1 MPEDLKALQNSLNL
15 KSIEAEAARAP
26 TLARIAQERTD
37 DLATANGTIDDM
49 KDANAA
55 VKTAADA
62 AKEAAD
68 AIKTAGADNVTAEM
82 ITALDTAVAAFATAV
97 AALALPAVSE

>member
-1 MPEDLKALQNSLNL
+1 MPDDLKALQNSLNL

-62 AKEAAD
+62 AKPVP
-68 AIKTAGADNVTAEM
+68 K
-82 ITALDTAVAAFATAV
+82 
-97 AALALPAVSE
+97 ALPAALKPKQAIAPATIMYASIFLLL

>member
-37 DLATANGTIDDM
+37 DLATSNGTIDDM

-55 VKTAADA
+55 VKA
-62 AKEAAD
+62 AAD
-68 AIKTAGADNVTAEM
+68 AIKTAGAANVTAEM
-82 ITALDTAVAAFATAV
+82 ITALDTAVAA
-97 AALALPAVSE
+97 LALPAVSE